1 MKILTSCVLLI
12 FLLLHSCCRSSSQ
25 LEEALIAAKDN
36 RQELEK
42 VLFHY
47 EHDSLKLKSAEFLI
61 RNMPAHNSYVGEG
74 INKYYD
80 AVDSILNLGIGIWE
94 KRDALDKMT
103 PNYISVFKTA
113 SDVDIITA
121 DFLILIQLS
130 RYGKM
135 VNGPHM
141 CLLMISVNIYFL
153 INHLSYKS

>member
-94 KRDALDKMT
+94 KRDALD
-103 PNYISVFKTA
+103 TA
-113 SDVDIITA
+113 
-121 DFLILIQLS
+121 
-130 RYGKM
+130 
-135 VNGPHM
+135 
-141 CLLMISVNIYFL
+141 
-153 INHLSYKS
+153 